1 MAIYFVPYAD
11 LLDWRAQNRSCES
24 ISPYQWAQLN
34 MSGDQPLQLR
44 AVNVTANFLSTLGSG
59 VQLGRDFHAS
69 DEQVGAPQTVIISD
83 GFWRSQF
90 AADPQIVGKLI
101 NLNGVSATIIGVMP
115 SHFDFPRPEIQLWRA
130 LQLEQP
136 ARRGPYFLTGVA
148 RLKPGVSTSQ
158 AQTDSNLMTST
169 FDKSKFNLNV
179 VAVNDFIVGE
189 IRPALIALFVSVTLV
204 LLIATVNVANL
215 SLARST
221 ARIKEISIRSALGG

>member
-1 MAIYFVPYAD
+1 
-11 LLDWRAQNRSCES
+11 
-24 ISPYQWAQLN
+24 
-34 MSGDQPLQLR
+34 
-44 AVNVTANFLSTLGSG
+44 
-59 VQLGRDFHAS
+59 
-69 DEQVGAPQTVIISD
+69 VIISD

-158 AQTDSNLMTST
+158 AQTDSHLMTST